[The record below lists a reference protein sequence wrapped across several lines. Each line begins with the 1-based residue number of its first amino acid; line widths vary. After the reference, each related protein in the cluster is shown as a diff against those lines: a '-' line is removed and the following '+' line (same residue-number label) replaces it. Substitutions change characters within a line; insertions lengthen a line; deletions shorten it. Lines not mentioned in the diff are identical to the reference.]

1 VVDGHAADAAVLLG
15 SRVLIV
21 DSDETSRAALH
32 ADLEARG
39 FAVRKAANGV
49 DAIVTLYFAGERL
62 AVVVDTYLSDMD
74 GEDFLHLVTQ
84 DPELA
89 ARHGYVF
96 LTESSAQPSAVTAD
110 FLTRHGIVALTKPY
124 ALDSLIAVLEDASL
138 RPAPAR

>member
-1 VVDGHAADAAVLLG
+1 VDRQPDAAVLIG
-15 SRVLIV
+15 GRVLIV
-21 DSDETSRAALH
+21 DSADASRAGLRAN
-32 ADLEARG
+32 LEANG
-39 FAVRKAANGV
+39 FAVREAANGV
-49 DAIVTLYFAGERL
+49 DAIVTLYLASERL

-110 FLTRHGIVALTKPY
+110 FLAHHGIVALTKPY
-124 ALDSLIAVLEDASL
+124 ALEALVAALEDASL
-138 RPAPAR
+138 RPASAR